1 VTTTG
6 ALTASAPL
14 TRFALR
20 RDRVRIF
27 VWIAGIV
34 LLVVVT
40 VASVKGLYPNQAELD
55 KAARVSEDN
64 AAAIIFNGPVQ
75 ALDTVGG
82 QVAFQTGS
90 WGLILMGLMSV
101 FMVGRLTRGEEQAG
115 RVELLRALPVGP
127 HSLAAAA
134 MATVAAMNVVSGAL
148 VVLALVALGLPTTG
162 SVVFGLSF
170 TLFGLLLA
178 TCTLAAAQVSEN
190 TRVVYGIGGVVLGAS
205 FVLRA
210 IGDIGDGTISWL
222 SPIGWAQKTRPFAG
236 ERWWPF
242 LVVVGATGL
251 LAWLALVLSRRR
263 DLGAGLVAP
272 RAGRARAGA
281 SLASPLGLA
290 VRLQRGGLIGW
301 AAGLAVLAVAYGSI
315 TDSINDFVEDN
326 ETLTDIIAAQGQ
338 GTLVEQYLAMS
349 FRILALLAA
358 AFAIQSSLRIRSEE
372 TSTHA
377 EQVLATPVSRMRWAM
392 SHLIIA
398 FAGTLLVLFLV
409 GATFG
414 VADAAVTGDT
424 SAIWRS
430 ILGSLAFAPAVWVL
444 VGLSAAI
451 VGIAPRAVALPWA
464 ALAGYFVIGMF
475 GQLLDLAPA
484 IQDLSPFQHVP
495 QYPAA
500 ELRVLPLLAL
510 AALAAGLTAIGL
522 AGLRHRD
529 IGSEPERRVRDHYRS
544 RVTRRPPKTV
554 A

>member
-1 VTTTG
+1 
-6 ALTASAPL
+6 
-14 TRFALR
+14 
-20 RDRVRIF
+20 
-27 VWIAGIV
+27 
-34 LLVVVT
+34 
-40 VASVKGLYPNQAELD
+40 
-55 KAARVSEDN
+55 
-64 AAAIIFNGPVQ
+64 
-75 ALDTVGG
+75 
-82 QVAFQTGS
+82 
-90 WGLILMGLMSV
+90 MGLMSV

-134 MATVAAMNVVSGAL
+134 MITVAAMNLVAGAF
-148 VVLALVALGLPTTG
+148 VTLALVALELPVAG

-170 TLFGLLLA
+170 ALFGLLLTA
-178 TCTLAAAQVSEN
+178 CTLAAAQVSEN

-222 SPIGWAQKTRPFAG
+222 SPIGWAQKTRPFAD

-251 LAWLALVLSRRR
+251 MAWLAVILSRRR
-263 DLGAGLVAP
+263 DLGAGLVP
-272 RAGRARAGA
+272 TRAGRARAGP
-281 SLASPLGLA
+281 SLRSSLGLA
-290 VRLQRGGLIGW
+290 ARLQRGSLIGW
-301 AAGLAVLAVAYGSI
+301 SAGLAMLAVAYGSI

-349 FRILALLAA
+349 FRILALIAA
-358 AFAIQSSLRIRSEE
+358 AFAIQAALRIRSEE
-372 TSTHA
+372 TSGQA
-377 EQVLATPVSRMRWAM
+377 EQVLATPVSRARWAIG
-392 SHLIIA
+392 HLAVA
-398 FAGTLLVLFLV
+398 FGGTLVVLLLV
-409 GATFG
+409 GAAFG
-414 VADAAVTGDT
+414 VSDAAVTGAT

-430 ILGSLAFAPAVWVL
+430 IVGSLLFAPAVWVL

-451 VGIAPRAVALPWA
+451 VGLAPRATIVPWGV
-464 ALAGYFVIGMF
+464 LAGCFVIGMF
-475 GQLLDLAPA
+475 GQLLDLPPS

-495 QYPAA
+495 PYPAT

-510 AALAAGLTAIGL
+510 TALAAGLTALGL

-529 IGSEPERRVRDHYRS
+529 IGSQPDHRLRHRHRDGA
-544 RVTRRPPKTV
+544 RRPLS

>member
-1 VTTTG
+1 VTRIDS
-6 ALTASAPL
+6 LTATAPL
-14 TRFALR
+14 TRFAVR
-20 RDRVRIF
+20 RDRVRILL
-27 VWIAGIV
+27 WIAGIV

-55 KAARVSEDN
+55 KAARASEGN
-64 AAAIIFNGPVQ
+64 AAAIIFNGPAQ

-134 MATVAAMNVVSGAL
+134 MATVAAMNVVAGAL
-148 VVLALVALGLPTTG
+148 VTLALVALELPVAG

-178 TCTLAAAQVSEN
+178 ACTLAAAQASEN
-190 TRVVYGIGGVVLGAS
+190 TRVVYGIGGVVLGTS

-222 SPIGWAQKTRPFAG
+222 SPIGWAQKTRPFAD

-251 LAWLALVLSRRR
+251 LAWLALILSRRR

-281 SLASPLGLA
+281 SLGSPLGLA
-290 VRLQRGGLIGW
+290 VRLQRGSLIGW
-301 AAGLAVLAVAYGSI
+301 GAGLAVLAVAYGSI

-349 FRILALLAA
+349 FRILALVVA
-358 AFAIQSSLRIRSEE
+358 AFAIQSALRIRSEE
-372 TSTHA
+372 TSGHA
-377 EQVLATPVSRMRWAM
+377 EKVLAGPVSRARWA
-392 SHLIIA
+392 SGHLAMA
-398 FAGTLLVLFLV
+398 FGGTLVVLFLI
-409 GATFG
+409 GAAFG
-414 VADAAVTGDT
+414 MSDAAVTGET
-424 SAIWRS
+424 GAIWRS
-430 ILGSLAFAPAVWVL
+430 LLGSLAFAPAVWVL

-451 VGIAPRAVALPWA
+451 VGLAPRATVLPWL
-464 ALAGYFVIGMF
+464 ALAGCLVIGMF
-475 GQLLDLAPA
+475 GQLLDLPPSV
-484 IQDLSPFQHVP
+484 QDLSPFQHVP
-495 QYPAA
+495 PYPATD
-500 ELRVLPLLAL
+500 LRVLPLLAL
-510 AALAAGLTAIGL
+510 VALAAGLTALGL
-522 AGLRHRD
+522 VRLRHRD
-529 IGSEPERRVRDHYRS
+529 IGAEPDRRLRDLYRRGTKERVL
-544 RVTRRPPKTV
+544 TG
-554 A
+554 